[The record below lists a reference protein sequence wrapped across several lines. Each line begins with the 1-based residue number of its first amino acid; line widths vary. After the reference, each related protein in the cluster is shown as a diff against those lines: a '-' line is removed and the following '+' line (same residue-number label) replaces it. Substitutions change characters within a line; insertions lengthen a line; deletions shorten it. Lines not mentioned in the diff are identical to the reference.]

1 MNPFVDYIAHHPS
14 LLAPHNLLTEDEQ
27 DELFS
32 LLNQPD
38 LPDTAMTAEMADGYL
53 TACAIGPHPVDT
65 AQWLEAI
72 FGQASMPACARPAQK
87 DRLLHLLLC
96 RWRDI
101 VHAFNAAS
109 APGLFQPMI
118 GSVQDDEYI
127 TPCRLDDEGRRVG
140 EWLGRDWAIGFV
152 SAVQRDPV
160 WKNLIEDEEHWPLMA
175 PVILLFQGHDPEA
188 PDYQLDDD
196 DQALIKLVSALYGI
210 SQYWCRFG
218 QAAVAV
224 C

>member
-1 MNPFVDYIAHHPS
+1 MNFFVDYIAHHPS
-14 LLAPHNLLTEDEQ
+14 LLAPHNRLTEDEQ
-27 DELFS
+27 DDLFS
-32 LLNQPD
+32 LLNQPH

-65 AQWLEAI
+65 AEWLEAV
-72 FGQASMPACARPAQK
+72 FGQTSMPACANSEQK

-101 VHAFNAAS
+101 VHAFNPAS
-109 APGLFQPMI
+109 EPGLFQPMI
-118 GSVQDDEYI
+118 GSVMEDEHI
-127 TPCRLDDEGRRVG
+127 IPCRLDEDGRRMG

-152 SAVQRDPV
+152 SAVQRDAV

-175 PVILLFQGHDPEA
+175 PMILLFQGYDPED
-188 PDYQLDDD
+188 PGYRLDEDE
-196 DQALIKLVSALYGI
+196 QVLVRLVSALHEV

-218 QAAVAV
+218 QVAAAV